1 MPGPARL
8 GLCLDKSRR
17 CTVQGHRRLA
27 RVQAMCVHSC
37 VSWQAGRPVRPLRP
51 LSALLCSSAAGGR
64 VVSPLP
70 ARASP
75 SAGIGSGRP
84 QRGSLPGGRSR
95 IGSRYRRGWVG
106 VGRGGG
112 ARPSIFCYYSVMGLL
127 GRPPICHRPRSL
139 ITGICH
145 HFPLP
150 MSSALLTAGGGHT
163 HMGLLDTRSCI
174 YTLTHETCGGAMN
187 PVCVCVG
194 GTCISLYVCGPE
206 LLRDGYVTACAE
218 RASSSRC
225 SQLQIFF
232 RSLGGGGTQVASAS
246 SLCGLA

>member
-1 MPGPARL
+1 MPGQEPQVHRARTQAAGACAGHVCAQLRVLAGGTPRAPPAPAERAALFLRRGRPRGLPAPGSGVSVGRDWQRAAAARL
-8 GLCLDKSRR
+8 PPRR
-17 CTVQGHRRLA
+17 AESDRL
-27 RVQAMCVHSC
+27 
-37 VSWQAGRPVRPLRP
+37 
-51 LSALLCSSAAGGR
+51 
-64 VVSPLP
+64 PLP
-70 ARASP
+70 ARV
-75 SAGIGSGRP
+75 
-84 QRGSLPGGRSR
+84 GG
-95 IGSRYRRGWVG
+95 GGA
-106 VGRGGG
+106 GGG

-187 PVCVCVG
+187 PVCVWGG

>member
-27 RVQAMCVHSC
+27 RVPAMCVHSC
-37 VSWQAGRPVRPLRP
+37 VSWQAGRPTHPLRP

-64 VVSPLP
+64 VVSRLRARASPPAGRDWQRAAAARLPPRRAEPDRLPLP
-70 ARASP
+70 ARV
-75 SAGIGSGRP
+75 
-84 QRGSLPGGRSR
+84 GG
-95 IGSRYRRGWVG
+95 GG
-106 VGRGGG
+106 VGG

-150 MSSALLTAGGGHT
+150 MSSAPLTAGGGHT
-163 HMGLLDTRSCI
+163 RMGLLDTRSCI
-174 YTLTHETCGGAMN
+174 YTLAHETWGGHMG
-187 PVCVCVG
+187 PG
-194 GTCISLYVCGPE
+194 GSTCICLYV
-206 LLRDGYVTACAE
+206 D
-218 RASSSRC
+218 
-225 SQLQIFF
+225 QN
-232 RSLGGGGTQVASAS
+232 SLEMGS
-246 SLCGLA
+246 